1 MTLPLAVQLYTF
13 RDPARFGGAG
23 MGLDVPTLSKLAA
36 AGFVGVE
43 TVDVPGGDP
52 AAARQ
57 VLDDLDL
64 RIASSHTWA
73 DVGDPDAVARAAD
86 ALAAFGS
93 GRMIVSSPPL
103 TDLEAFDA
111 LADRLAAA
119 AEVAADRGIRLGYH
133 NHDAELRPLDETTGL
148 DRLAARLGDA
158 IDLQVDI
165 FWVAVGGADPA
176 AVITRLGPR
185 VVSLHIKDGVD
196 LPAGAYRDEPFV
208 NVPAGEGVVDPGPAI
223 AAAEALP
230 SVEWLIAEFDHVA
243 GDPLSAARGTH
254 DNLVGRGLARERGA

>member
-23 MGLDVPTLSKLAA
+23 MGLDVPTLTTLAA
-36 AGFVGVE
+36 AGFAGVE

-52 AAARQ
+52 AVARQ

-73 DVGDPDAVARAAD
+73 DVADPDAVARAAD
-86 ALAAFGS
+86 ALAALGS
-93 GRMIVSSPPL
+93 GRMIVSNPPL
-103 TDLEAFDA
+103 DSLAAVDG

-119 AEVAADRGIRLGYH
+119 SEVTAARGIRLGYH
-133 NHDAELRPLDETTGL
+133 NHDAELRPLDGTTGL

-176 AVITRLGPR
+176 EVITRLGPR
-185 VVSLHIKDGVD
+185 VVSLHIKDGID

-208 NVPAGEGVVDPGPAI
+208 NVPAGDGIVDPGPAI

-243 GDPLSAARGTH
+243 GDPLAAARRTH
-254 DNLVGRGLARERGA
+254 DTLVERGLARGRGA